1 MENKQKH
8 FITEVFDTISNKMKS
23 NWNSINFNK
32 YPVSME
38 ITDGGMLITK
48 VGDAEFKDACP
59 MKGTK
64 RNRTEIAKVV
74 CQHICDE
81 WGGTFDEVTEYT
93 RSFMTEFYK
102 LCGIEV

>member
-1 MENKQKH
+1 MNLPYRLKVLVYECLIGYDGLGQGV
-8 FITEVFDTISNKMKS
+8 E
-23 NWNSINFNK
+23 
-32 YPVSME
+32 PVLVLG
-38 ITDGGMLITK
+38 I
-48 VGDAEFKDACP
+48 VDAEFKDACP